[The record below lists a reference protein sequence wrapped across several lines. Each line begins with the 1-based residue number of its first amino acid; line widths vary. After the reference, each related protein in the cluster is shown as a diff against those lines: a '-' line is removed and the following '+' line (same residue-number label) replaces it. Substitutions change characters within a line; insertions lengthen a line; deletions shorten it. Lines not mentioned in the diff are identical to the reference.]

1 MMMDGLGKSL
11 ASTSG
16 KGPHILVIR
25 LSAMGDV
32 AMMVPVLSV
41 LINTYPQLIITVL
54 TRSFFTPLFSH
65 LPNVRV
71 YEADVTGVHSGVL
84 GLGTLARE
92 LRDEEIDMVADLH
105 DVLRSNVLKSVFYF
119 YGIPCK
125 QIDKG
130 RAEKKALTREN
141 NKEFRQLKST
151 HQRYADVFKELG
163 FPIDIS
169 TYNPPQKRKLL
180 PKIYEVVGKESQKW
194 LGIAPF
200 AQHKTKSY
208 PVDLMEEV
216 INELSLKKN
225 IKIILF
231 GGGEKEKEQ
240 LEIWEE
246 KFSNCVSVVG
256 KLRFTEELSLISNLD
271 AMLSMDSGN
280 AHLAAIYGI
289 SVLSIWGVTHPY
301 TGFMA
306 FNQPMEYCILPD
318 LDKYPKIPTSI
329 YGNKVPEGYEE
340 VMRSIPPQTV
350 LDKVYK
356 VLYQG

>member
-1 MMMDGLGKSL
+1 MDGSGNLSPK
-11 ASTSG
+11 SG

-41 LINTYPQLIITVL
+41 LVHTYPQLVITVL
-54 TRSFFTPLFSH
+54 TRTFFTPLFSH
-65 LPNVRV
+65 LPNVRI
-71 YEADVTGVHSGVL
+71 YEADVKGVHSGVL

-105 DVLRSNVLKSVFYF
+105 DVLRSNVLKSVFYL

-125 QIDKG
+125 QIEKG

-151 HQRYADVFKELG
+151 HERYADVFKELG
-163 FPIDIS
+163 FPIDLS
-169 TYNPPQKRKLL
+169 SYQPPQKRKLL
-180 PKIYEVVGKESQKW
+180 PRIYEVVGKESQKW

-200 AQHKTKSY
+200 AQHDSKSY
-208 PVDLMEEV
+208 PKDLMENV
-216 INELSLKKN
+216 IGKLSLKGN
-225 IKIILF
+225 IKIILL

-240 LEIWEE
+240 LERWEE

-256 KLRFTEELSLISNLD
+256 KLRFSEELSLISNLD

-289 SVLSIWGVTHPY
+289 PVITLWGVTHPY

-306 FNQPMEYCILPD
+306 FNQPMENCLLPD
-318 LDKYPKIPTSI
+318 LDKYPRIPTSV
-329 YGNKVPEGYEE
+329 YGNRVPEGYED
-340 VMRSIPPQTV
+340 VMRSIPPENV
-350 LDKVYK
+350 LLKIDE
-356 VLYQG
+356 VLN